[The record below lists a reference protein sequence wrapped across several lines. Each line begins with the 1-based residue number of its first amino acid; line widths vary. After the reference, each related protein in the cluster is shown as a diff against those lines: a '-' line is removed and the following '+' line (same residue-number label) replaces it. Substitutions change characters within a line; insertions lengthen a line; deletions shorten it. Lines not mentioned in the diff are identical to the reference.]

1 MGKVN
6 SNIKSFTLMSV
17 LVGMVISGLLIG
29 FVYSIYTNLNQ
40 ITYGYQATHTTINDY
55 NIAKADLKRE
65 LEKSTK
71 LLPYPNGFS
80 LEQNN
85 NDICYFVKNNQL
97 IKKRSGNELII
108 FETIKSI
115 KIDFEDNKE
124 IITAITID
132 FLLGKQ
138 EFRFYI
144 YPIKD
149 LESELNLSLINE

>member
-1 MGKVN
+1 
-6 SNIKSFTLMSV
+6 MSV
-17 LVGMVISGLLIG
+17 LVGMVISGLMIG

-40 ITYGYQATHTTINDY
+40 ITYGYQANHTKINEY

-65 LEKSTK
+65 LEQSIK
-71 LLPYPNGFS
+71 LSPYPNGFS
-80 LEQNN
+80 LKQNDN
-85 NDICYFVKNNQL
+85 EINYFVKNNQL
-97 IKKRSGNELII
+97 IKKTNGNELII

-115 KIDFEDNKE
+115 KIDLKDNKE

-149 LESELNLSLINE
+149 LQSELNLSLINE